1 MNKDTITIIASLIGI
16 VVGII
21 TISNQIYPGQSG
33 ILPLTVNDS
42 IFPSTTTGSISVS
55 SSPSDAS
62 IYLDE
67 SYLNTTPMPIKRV
80 GVGSHTITIKYT
92 GYQDWS
98 QKIFLVAGQTMHIS
112 ATLIPGRPIPAL
124 TSTPMSTPIS
134 TPILTPIST
143 PISAPIS
150 TPAPT
155 PITQIAVSP
164 DPLSFT
170 LGKLNEGET
179 NHQTFQIFNT
189 AKGTL
194 TWTVSANQPWIN
206 LNPKNGTDEGK
217 VRIDIVTKGLS
228 KGSHSGTI
236 TIESNGGTK
245 TGTISFNLSS

>member
-16 VVGII
+16 IVGIM
-21 TISNQIYPGQSG
+21 TISNHIFTGQSG
-33 ILPLTVNDS
+33 ILPLAVNDS
-42 IFPSTTTGSISVS
+42 MFPSTTAGSISVS

-67 SYLNTTPMPIKRV
+67 SYLNTTPMPITKV

-112 ATLIPGRPIPAL
+112 ATLIPRPLPAL
-124 TSTPMSTPIS
+124 TSTPMSTPV
-134 TPILTPIST
+134 ST
-143 PISAPIS
+143 PISI
-150 TPAPT
+150 PAPT
-155 PITQIAVSP
+155 PIAQIAVAP

-170 LGKLNEGET
+170 FGKLNEGET
-179 NHQTFQIFNT
+179 THQTFRIFNT

-194 TWTVSANQPWIN
+194 AWTVSANQPWIN

-245 TGTISFNLSS
+245 TGSISFNLS